1 MNGPTAH
8 PPGDPVTDVCV
19 LGAGA
24 LGTAIGGTLAA
35 GGLDVVLVSRRA
47 EHVAAVERDGLLL
60 HTPDG
65 QRRVTVRARTSCAGL
80 GPVATLLVLVK
91 STDTATAIAAASGAI
106 GPDTLVLSLQNGLGN
121 EQVLADAV
129 GADRVAAGRTW
140 VGGQLRGPG
149 EVFAGVSGK
158 RTVVGELDGTRSARL
173 DRLAEQWTAA
183 GVPVEVSE
191 SITSVIWD
199 KLLTNVATGAL
210 SAITGLA
217 YGGLYAVPEL
227 QEIGCAAA
235 REAMAV
241 ATAAGVPLLRRDA
254 LEVWRQAGEGLG
266 PDFRASMLLSLDA
279 GAPTEVD
286 VVNGAV
292 VRIGADLGVPTPVNE
307 VLVAAV
313 RGRERA
319 VGAATRRE

>member
-1 MNGPTAH
+1 
-8 PPGDPVTDVCV
+8 
-19 LGAGA
+19 
-24 LGTAIGGTLAA
+24 
-35 GGLDVVLVSRRA
+35 
-47 EHVAAVERDGLLL
+47 
-60 HTPDG
+60 
-65 QRRVTVRARTSCAGL
+65 
-80 GPVATLLVLVK
+80 
-91 STDTATAIAAASGAI
+91 
-106 GPDTLVLSLQNGLGN
+106 
-121 EQVLADAV
+121 
-129 GADRVAAGRTW
+129 

-286 VVNGAV
+286 VVIGAV
-292 VRIGADLGVPTPVNE
+292 VRVGAGLGVPTPVNE

-319 VGAATRRE
+319 VGAATRRD